1 VAQTGR
7 SALGPWRLAG
17 LAVFLVTA
25 ALLTGTAIRL
35 IIAVPDTLQEAALG
49 FAVVCASVAAIAML
63 IDAIDLWT
71 RGRRMTAQG
80 QKMIRLL
87 VLIAVFGALAMSVL
101 GRGGGV
107 IAYLMPALV
116 IYLFMAPRRSQ
127 SAAAEGRP
135 SAPSSQ
141 RSAPVRAR
149 QRRGGKKRR

>member
-1 VAQTGR
+1 M
-7 SALGPWRLAG
+7 
-17 LAVFLVTA
+17 VFLVTA

-35 IIAVPDTLQEAALG
+35 ILAVPDNLQEAALG
-49 FAVVCASVAAIAML
+49 FGVVCASVAAIAML
-63 IDAIDLWT
+63 IDAIDLWA

-87 VLIAVFGALAMSVL
+87 VLIAIFGALAMSVL

-116 IYLFMAPRRSQ
+116 IYLFMAPRRSR

-135 SAPSSQ
+135 AAPSSQ
-141 RSAPVRAR
+141 RSTPVRAR